1 MSALDDPRLVREEY
15 ASERGLLGRRATYDY
30 ATGPDA
36 REVAFAAVA
45 ENRPER
51 VLEVGCGPGE
61 LAARV
66 RAELGA
72 EVVALDTSERMVEL
86 ARARDLDAR
95 VGDVQALPFGDDEF
109 DCAIAAWMLYHVP
122 DVPRALGELARVL
135 RPSGRLVAVTNHLD
149 HLLEL
154 RELVGAPPQTF
165 TFSGENGEKLLRE
178 RFAHVDVRE
187 AGGDVRFPDRR
198 SVVEYVAAS
207 PGFLGHD
214 VEVPEFE
221 APFVVRRRPVV
232 FVADK

>member
-1 MSALDDPRLVREEY
+1 VSALDDPRLVQHEY
-15 ASERGLLGRRATYDY
+15 ASERGLLGRRAAYDY

-36 REVAFAAVA
+36 REVAFKAVA
-45 ENRPER
+45 ENRPEC

-86 ARARDLDAR
+86 ARARGLDAR
-95 VGDVQALPFGDDEF
+95 VGDVQALPFGEDEF

-135 RPSGRLVAVTNHLD
+135 RPGGRLVAVTNHLD

-154 RELVGAPPQTF
+154 RELVGASPQAF
-165 TFSGENGEKLLRE
+165 TFSGENGETLLRE
-178 RFAHVDVRE
+178 RFARVDVRE

-198 SVVEYVAAS
+198 SVVEFVAAS
-207 PGFLGHD
+207 PAFLGHERD
-214 VEVPEFE
+214 VPEFE
-221 APFVVRRRPVV
+221 LPFVVRRRPVV